1 MSLAAENSEV
11 RSAVLLAGDAVGD
24 AIEHWGFRKALGR
37 IWTTLYL
44 SSDALTANDLA
55 EELQMSAGA
64 VSMTLAE
71 LKRWGVVRR
80 ALRTGERRE
89 FFEAETDFWK
99 MISRVFR
106 ERERELAVSVRD
118 RLAQASDLLEA
129 AEATRDRRKPV
140 PHGDVR
146 ETQSRLRKLV
156 ALSTLGIAVLDT
168 FIASQTA
175 DFSSLGTLLSF
186 ARPGTRSRAKKS

>member
-1 MSLAAENSEV
+1 MSLAAENAKI
-11 RSAVLLAGDAVGD
+11 RDAVLLAGDAVGD

-55 EELQMSAGA
+55 EDLLMSAGA

-80 ALRTGERRE
+80 ALRPGERRE
-89 FFEAETDFWK
+89 FFEAETDLWK

-106 ERERELAVSVRD
+106 ERERALASSVRD
-118 RLAQASDLLEA
+118 RLVQAADLLEE
-129 AEATRDRRKPV
+129 AETR
-140 PHGDVR
+140 DVR
-146 ETQSRLRKLV
+146 ETRSRLRKLI
-156 ALSTLGIAVLDT
+156 ALSTLGLAVLDT

-186 ARPGTRSRAKKS
+186 ARPSTRRSAKKS

>member
-1 MSLAAENSEV
+1 MSLAAENAKI
-11 RSAVLLAGDAVGD
+11 RDAVLLAGDAVGD

-55 EELQMSAGA
+55 EDLQMSAGA

-80 ALRTGERRE
+80 ALRPGERRE

-106 ERERELAVSVRD
+106 ERERALASSVRD
-118 RLAQASDLLEA
+118 RLVQAADLLEE
-129 AEATRDRRKPV
+129 AEATRD
-140 PHGDVR
+140 VR
-146 ETQSRLRKLV
+146 ETRSRLRKLI
-156 ALSTLGIAVLDT
+156 ALSTLGLAVLDT

-186 ARPGTRSRAKKS
+186 ARPSPRRGTKKS

>member
-1 MSLAAENSEV
+1 MSLAAENAKV
-11 RSAVLLAGDAVGD
+11 RDAVLLAGDAVGD

-55 EELQMSAGA
+55 EELKMSAGA
-64 VSMTLAE
+64 VSMTMAE
-71 LKRWGVVRR
+71 LKRWGVIRR
-80 ALRTGERRE
+80 ALRPGERRE

-106 ERERELAVSVRD
+106 ERERSLASSVRD
-118 RLAQASDLLEA
+118 RLVQAAELLEA
-129 AEATRDRRKPV
+129 ADSNR
-140 PHGDVR
+140 DVR
-146 ETQSRLRKLV
+146 ETRARLRKLV
-156 ALSTLGIAVLDT
+156 ALSTLGLAVLDT
-168 FIASQTA
+168 FITSQTA

-186 ARPGTRSRAKKS
+186 ARPNKNRGSKKS

>member
-1 MSLAAENSEV
+1 MSLAAEKTNA
-11 RSAVLLAGDAVGD
+11 RDAVLLAGDAVGD

-44 SSDALTANDLA
+44 SSDPLTANDLA

-106 ERERELAVSVRD
+106 ERERALATSVRD
-118 RLAQASDLLEA
+118 RLSQAADMLDA
-129 AEATRDRRKPV
+129 AEPTR
-140 PHGDVR
+140 DVR
-146 ETQSRLRKLV
+146 ETRVRLRRLMM
-156 ALSTLGIAVLDT
+156 LSTLSLTVLDS
-168 FIASQTA
+168 FIISQTA
-175 DFSSLGTLLSF
+175 DFSALGTLLNF
-186 ARPGTRSRAKKS
+186 ARPSRRGKKS